1 MANYQDT
8 INGIMGGIKSLV
20 EELQVANQADGV
32 RIRDIRKGINER
44 TDLLEQFAEGLHECA
59 DVMDTIVDIN
69 DDVDFYGDDDYIGYD
84 EAYQIHLE
92 QLEDEMYADDGEDD
106 GDEPVSEPVE
116 STPQE

>member
-20 EELQVANQADGV
+20 EELQIANQADGD

-44 TDLLEQFAEGLHECA
+44 NNLLEQFADGLHECA
-59 DVMDTIVDIN
+59 DVVDTIVDIN
-69 DDVDFYGDDDYIGYD
+69 DDVDFYDDEGYVGYD

-92 QLEDEMYADDGEDD
+92 QLEDEMYADDDYDD
-106 GDEPVSEPVE
+106 DEPITEPVE